1 MANKYSFVTLWDG
14 DRVTDHL
21 TVSRQKGDHI
31 LRVLHGL
38 EEPANQKQADFL
50 LRVKSVH
57 PSLSDPHRAL
67 VTAEEAKSEYWDG
80 LDKSKAH
87 KASVEA
93 GEHLLNVGVLQGK
106 NEILPRGDRD

>member
-38 EEPANQKQADFL
+38 EDPANQKQADFL

-57 PSLSDPHRAL
+57 PSLSDPHRAH
-67 VTAEEAKSEYWDG
+67 VTAEEAKTEYWDD
-80 LDKSKAH
+80 LDAKKQH
-87 KASVEA
+87 RASIAA
-93 GEHLLNVGVLQGK
+93 GEHLTNTGQYQSK
-106 NEILPRGDRD
+106 DMALPENDR